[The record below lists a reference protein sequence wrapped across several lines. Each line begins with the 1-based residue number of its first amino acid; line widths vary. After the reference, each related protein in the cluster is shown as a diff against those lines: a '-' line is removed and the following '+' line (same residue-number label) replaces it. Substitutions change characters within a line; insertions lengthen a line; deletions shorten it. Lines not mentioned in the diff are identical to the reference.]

1 MMDTHLVTSINK
13 KVVLPLSRRLVAF
26 YGEFIVINKKK
37 QVTVFSAHCTHLGCL
52 INQMEN
58 DRLVCPCHGSEF
70 DLEGNAVKGPAY
82 KPLKSYA
89 CKESAD
95 KQQLT
100 VQTGEA

>member
-1 MMDTHLVTSINK
+1 MNK

-26 YGEFIVINKKK
+26 YGEYIVINKKK
-37 QVTVFSAHCTHLGCL
+37 QVTVFSAHCTHLGCK
-52 INQMEN
+52 INKLEN
-58 DRLVCPCHGSEF
+58 GRLVCPCHGSEF

-89 CKESAD
+89 FKESTD
-95 KQQLT
+95 KQQII